1 MHMLVSLTEADF
13 PGHVRKKIFMNWI
26 VKPTYEVKPN
36 DFDNLSFQCFSLI
49 KISKNHYME
58 KTLFKLVFG

>member
-1 MHMLVSLTEADF
+1 
-13 PGHVRKKIFMNWI
+13 MNWI
-26 VKPTYEVKPN
+26 VKPTYEIKPN

-58 KTLFKLVFG
+58 KTVFKLVFG

>member
-1 MHMLVSLTEADF
+1 MHAHVGLFNRSRF
-13 PGHVRKKIFMNWI
+13 RNVRKKIFMNWI